1 MIMVL
6 TYVCILLYGIDIL
19 SNSLDNALGA
29 KIEKVIRKVTS
40 SYFKCALVGTFFTM
54 LTQSSTATTAIL
66 LSLLTAGI
74 ISLKSSIAV
83 LMGANIGTTI
93 TSLITSFNINK
104 YSYILIIVGILLLL
118 FSKRQDFLA
127 VGKIILGVG
136 FIFYSLN
143 LLEIQLLEY
152 ANNNS
157 IGEIITKANSNNL
170 LGIFSGTIISGLLQS
185 SSATIAIGQKM
196 YAAKIITDNLAVSI
210 MLGANIGTTFTA
222 LISSVNLGKNA
233 KTLSIAGLLLNVI
246 GVVLV
251 FPFINI
257 YCEAFD
263 SLGSDNLLVS
273 FGHIIFNIAS
283 SVIGILFINS
293 LEKISSFFTKKAS

>member
-1 MIMVL
+1 MVL

>member
-1 MIMVL
+1 MIMIL